1 MAFDKAKLS
10 EIYKKVLAN
19 TTPQPQNKDDIVLI
33 VDGMN
38 NFLRCWAGSPIVD
51 DNGIPNGGLKE
62 LINQCTRP
70 QHEMLCRPTILLTG
84 DGGAM
89 KNAYHYYIAVKV
101 KES

>member
-1 MAFDKAKLS
+1 MLPLDVSLCHGRGNLGRTCAIRHSCAR
-10 EIYKKVLAN
+10 YV
-19 TTPQPQNKDDIVLI
+19 
-33 VDGMN
+33 
-38 NFLRCWAGSPIVD
+38 
-51 DNGIPNGGLKE
+51 GLKE

>member
-1 MAFDKAKLS
+1 MLPLDVSLCHGRGNLGRTCAIRHSCARYT
-10 EIYKKVLAN
+10 E
-19 TTPQPQNKDDIVLI
+19 T
-33 VDGMN
+33 
-38 NFLRCWAGSPIVD
+38 
-51 DNGIPNGGLKE
+51 LKPE
-62 LINQCTRP
+62 SSRARP